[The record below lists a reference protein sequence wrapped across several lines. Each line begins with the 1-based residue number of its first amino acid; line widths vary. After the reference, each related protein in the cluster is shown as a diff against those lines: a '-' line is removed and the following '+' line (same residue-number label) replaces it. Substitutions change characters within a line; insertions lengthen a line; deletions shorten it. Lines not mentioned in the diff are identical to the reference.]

1 MKLNKDVEERSP
13 RSQQYYN
20 RVYLGLIT
28 GLVLV
33 VFVLF
38 PKRGMEFKRYLS
50 FDQQKGILSM
60 LKAADTQQGM
70 ADGFGRSQEAIS
82 RLSFHDDCDQWQKL
96 VLPVLF

>member
-38 PKRGMEFKRYLS
+38 PKRGMEFKRHLS

-60 LKAADTQQGM
+60 LKAAHGYP
-70 ADGFGRSQEAIS
+70 AGHGGRIRQKPRSNIP
-82 RLSFHDDCDQWQKL
+82 SF
-96 VLPVLF
+96 LP